1 MRIMTSRFG
10 ELEIDEDK
18 TIEMP
23 EGMVGFSENRFI
35 ILHPDKG
42 PFCWFQAVDNP
53 DLAFVV
59 VDPTQFV
66 PDYRVKLTQDEYD
79 KLKLASGDEIVLLSV
94 VTMASDPRRI
104 TMNLQGP
111 IVINP
116 SGMIAKQIVL
126 ETLQAATR
134 HPLFAVSDTV
144 TEKATQTVTRS
155 APLSVFSS
163 LLFEVGLTLSC
174 V

>member
-1 MRIMTSRFG
+1 MKIMTSRFG
-10 ELEIDEDK
+10 QLEIEENK
-18 TIEMP
+18 VIEMSD
-23 EGMVGFSENRFI
+23 GMVGFDEDRFI
-35 ILHPDKG
+35 LLHPDKG
-42 PFCWFQAVDNP
+42 PFCWFQAVENP

-79 KLKLASGDEIVLLSV
+79 KLKLVPGDEIVLLSV
-94 VTMASDPRRI
+94 VTMARDPRQI

-116 SGMIAKQIVL
+116 SGMIARQVVL
-126 ETLQAATR
+126 ETVQAATR
-134 HPLFAVSDTV
+134 HPLFANSEPVA
-144 TEKATQTVTRS
+144 EKAAQTVPRP
-155 APLSVFSS
+155 APMYMVSS
-163 LLFEVGLTLSC
+163 FMCDVGLALSC